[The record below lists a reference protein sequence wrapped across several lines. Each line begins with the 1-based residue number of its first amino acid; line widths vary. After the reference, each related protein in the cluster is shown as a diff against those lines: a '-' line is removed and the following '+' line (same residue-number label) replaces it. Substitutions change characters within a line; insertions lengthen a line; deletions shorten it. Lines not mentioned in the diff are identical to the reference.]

1 MKKKEWE
8 ELKNF
13 SKEELLSKL
22 NELKKELFDLKLRHS
37 VVLVKNPLKIRVLRR
52 DIARVKTLLNQKFN
66 LKV

>member
-37 VVLVKNPLKIRVLRR
+37 VVPVKNPLKIRVLRR